1 MNLPQLPREPI
12 RPEAEAEQE
21 IWQPRWRCFCCHDTG
36 IVRLW
41 LVEQVIPGYDHQR
54 DKSVVCQNPHCQ
66 AGENYRYD
74 PNYDQRFSA
83 GICMVLD
90 SKNRDSWRRTTE
102 KRFERIQASIKDTAK
117 SMSLRKHNRTSVEE
131 VEAQRR
137 HEEVCNAAPVKLG
150 AIAELCLSREVVKE
164 GSL

>member
-12 RPEAEAEQE
+12 RPEAEEDRE
-21 IWQPRWRCFCCHDTG
+21 LWQPRWRCFCCQDTG

-41 LVEQVIPGYDHQR
+41 LVEQVIPDYDYQR

-83 GICMVLD
+83 GICAALD
-90 SKNRDSWRRTTE
+90 SKNRDSWRRTIE
-102 KRFERIQASIKDTAK
+102 KRFERIQNSVKNTAQ
-117 SMSLRKHNRTSVEE
+117 SMSLRKRERTYAEE
-131 VEAQRR
+131 MEAQRQHNDVR
-137 HEEVCNAAPVKLG
+137 NAAPVKLE
-150 AIAELCLSREVVKE
+150 AIAAAYLNSEYVKE
-164 GSL
+164 GFL

>member
-12 RPEAEAEQE
+12 RPEAEAERE
-21 IWQPRWRCFCCHDTG
+21 LWQPRWRCFCCHDTG
-36 IVRLW
+36 IVRQW

-66 AGENYRYD
+66 AGEIYRYD

-117 SMSLRKHNRTSVEE
+117 NMSLRKRDRTSVEE
-131 VEAQRR
+131 IEAQRR
-137 HEEVCNAAPVKLG
+137 HEEVCNAVPVAK
-150 AIAELCLSREVVKE
+150 AIATVLDNEYVKE

>member
-12 RPEAEAEQE
+12 RPEAEADRE

-41 LVEQVIPGYDHQR
+41 LVEQIILDYDYQR
-54 DKSVVCQNPHCQ
+54 DKSIVCQNPHCQ

-83 GICMVLD
+83 GICAALD

-102 KRFERIQASIKDTAK
+102 KRFEQIQNSIKDTAK
-117 SMSLRKHNRTSVEE
+117 SMSLRKRNRTLAEE
-131 VEAQRR
+131 MEAQQR
-137 HEEVCNAAPVKLG
+137 HEEVSNAVPVKLEAVTAAYLNG
-150 AIAELCLSREVVKE
+150 EYVKE
-164 GSL
+164 GLI